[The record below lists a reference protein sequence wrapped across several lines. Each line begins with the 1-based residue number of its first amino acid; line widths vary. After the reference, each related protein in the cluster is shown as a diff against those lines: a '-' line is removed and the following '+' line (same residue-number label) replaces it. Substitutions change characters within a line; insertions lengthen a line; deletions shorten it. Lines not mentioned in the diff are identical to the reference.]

1 MGDEE
6 VERFLSF
13 LANERQVAIKTQSL
27 ALNAMVFLY
36 KDILDKPLTLGLNFQ
51 RSNKGRKL
59 PTVLTPA
66 EIRSL
71 LSVLPAH
78 LRLPAQLMYGS
89 GLRLMEAMRLRVQDV
104 DFNYLS
110 LMVWNGK
117 GGKHRRVTLA
127 TELVPALQEQI
138 RQAEF
143 YYNNDHRLDLKS

>member
-1 MGDEE
+1 MQKPSSPFLASIFEYMVTRYYSKNTIESYIYWIRWYIRFHQNRHPSEMGDEE

-36 KDILDKPLTLGLNFQ
+36 KDILDKPLTLELNFQ

-89 GLRLMEAMRLRVQDV
+89 GLRLMEAM
-104 DFNYLS
+104 
-110 LMVWNGK
+110 
-117 GGKHRRVTLA
+117 
-127 TELVPALQEQI
+127 
-138 RQAEF
+138 
-143 YYNNDHRLDLKS
+143 